1 MKTVGTLHGS
11 KAKIGKT
18 RRYRQ
23 HRQQHHALPA
33 LALQMF
39 IFLCPAL
46 SLHCR
51 NTDHHLWQQQ
61 HGVRKQ
67 VDGKTLQNHVVGAKD
82 IQQHHIKGAVD

>member
-1 MKTVGTLHGS
+1 MKTVGTLHGG

-39 IFLCPAL
+39 IFLYIPIFSFFLSVYFPFSCPL
-46 SLHCR
+46 PVLPEH
-51 NTDHHLWQQQ
+51 
-61 HGVRKQ
+61 
-67 VDGKTLQNHVVGAKD
+67 
-82 IQQHHIKGAVD
+82 